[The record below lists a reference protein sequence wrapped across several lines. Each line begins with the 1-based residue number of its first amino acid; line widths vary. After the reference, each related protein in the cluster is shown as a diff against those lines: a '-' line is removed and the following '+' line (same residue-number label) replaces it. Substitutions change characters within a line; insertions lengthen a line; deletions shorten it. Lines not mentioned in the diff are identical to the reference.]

1 MYTVYVINVNKL
13 RSERV
18 EIIKVSLTRLFFSLV
33 NFTTDKN
40 VKQEHINYPP
50 ALLLSIFLNNF
61 K

>member
-50 ALLLSIFLNNF
+50 SLIIVNIS